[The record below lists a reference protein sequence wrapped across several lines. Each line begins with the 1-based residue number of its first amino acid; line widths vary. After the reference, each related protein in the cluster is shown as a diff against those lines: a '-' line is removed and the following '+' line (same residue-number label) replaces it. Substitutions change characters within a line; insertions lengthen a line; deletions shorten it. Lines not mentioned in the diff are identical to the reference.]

1 MSDRGEAFDSA
12 IDILARERGKALT
25 GYAYLLTGDVAAAED
40 LVHESFVKVLTRRG
54 RIEVRALE
62 GYIRRAIVTT
72 YVDGYRRRQRW
83 EAVRHLFA
91 PGERVEAREPAIDQ
105 RIDFERTLRHL
116 PPQQRTCVVLRY
128 YDDLTVAEIA
138 GQMHLAEGS
147 VKRYLSLAVHRMQA
161 LLGPV
166 ADATAEVAVVEARRD
181 R

>member
-1 MSDRGEAFDSA
+1 VSRSGEAFDSA
-12 IDILARERGKALT
+12 IDNLARERGKALT
-25 GYAYLLTGDVAAAED
+25 GYAYLLTGDLGAAED
-40 LVHESFVKVLTRRG
+40 LVHEGFIKVLTRRG
-54 RIEVRALE
+54 RIGVPALE

-83 EAVRHLFA
+83 EAVRHLLVRS
-91 PGERVEAREPAIDQ
+91 ERAEAREPAVDQ
-105 RIDFERTLRHL
+105 RIDVERTLRHL

-138 GQMHLAEGS
+138 GQMHLAEGT
-147 VKRYLSLAVHRMQA
+147 VKRYLNLAVHRMEA

-166 ADATAEVAVVEARRD
+166 TDTTTEVAVVEARRD